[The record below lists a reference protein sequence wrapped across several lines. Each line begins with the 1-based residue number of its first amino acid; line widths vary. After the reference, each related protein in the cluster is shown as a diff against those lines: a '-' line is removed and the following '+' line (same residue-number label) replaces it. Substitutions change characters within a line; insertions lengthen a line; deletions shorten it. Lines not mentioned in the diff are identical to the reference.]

1 MATTVSHR
9 LSPTQAH
16 AIADLTGYE
25 DADTLRWQQACVQ
38 AAQQLTAERG
48 RYAGTDTDQLAHG
61 LDLAQRGC
69 VTLAEALDDLRA
81 EVTSGTAHYTVDLAE
96 PGCPC
101 LDFRQRKV
109 PCTHLLAAE
118 MHTGALGLFTASEPL
133 IPPDTAPRVPNTSLQ
148 EGPGSRSGP
157 SSRQEE
163 PGATASGPARARRT
177 RTVRAPRGQAP
188 APTGSA
194 ASWPTSEAP
203 ASMNVKLKVGNME
216 LMYTARD
223 TNDRDLQDR
232 MTTLL
237 PWLAEVMAACEANAE
252 ARQQTAKQ
260 AAAQPTP
267 PPPPAP
273 EPERT
278 LDEQVAATVQAAMPA
293 QATASP
299 TGAGPAA
306 DGRRTPPPPP
316 ASERTNDM
324 DPRWCVIHTCAME
337 QHSNARG
344 TWWSHYL
351 GTDAHGTRRYCK
363 GE

>member
-9 LSPTQAH
+9 LSTTQDH

-25 DADTLRWQQACVQ
+25 DADTLRWQQACVH
-38 AAQQLTAERG
+38 AAQQLTGEQG
-48 RYAGTDTDQLAHG
+48 RYAGTDTDRLAHG

-81 EVTSGTAHYTVDLAE
+81 EVTSGNAHYTVDLAQL
-96 PGCPC
+96 GCPC
-101 LDFRQRKV
+101 LDFQQCKA

-118 MHTGALGLFTASEPL
+118 MHTGALGLFTASGPL
-133 IPPDTAPRVPNTSLQ
+133 IPPDTTPPATHTSVQ
-148 EGPGSRSGP
+148 ETPGSRSGP
-157 SSRQEE
+157 SARQEE

-177 RTVRAPRGQAP
+177 RTVRAHRGQAP

-232 MTTLL
+232 MTRLL

-252 ARQQTAKQ
+252 ARQQTAKP

-273 EPERT
+273 APERT
-278 LDEQVAATVQAAMPA
+278 LDEQGAATVQAARPA

-299 TGAGPAA
+299 NGAGPAV

-316 ASERTNDM
+316 ASERINDM
-324 DPRWCVIHTCAME
+324 DPSWCPIHQCQM
-337 QHSNARG
+337 QQRSNARG
-344 TWWSHYL
+344 FWYSHRL
-351 GTDAHGTRRYCK
+351 HSGAYCK